1 MYGWVLYRRCEMSGD
16 DATRASRLVLC
27 QQCRINT
34 VVDGHIIVIIC
45 IASLVVC
52 SLYCSCYC
60 ILRNRNIE
68 RHRLEFEA
76 AAANERIKQSIT
88 RNPEGKTKL
97 VSGRVTE

>member
-1 MYGWVLYRRCEMSGD
+1 MCGW
-16 DATRASRLVLC
+16 VLC

-45 IASLVVC
+45 IVSLVVC

-60 ILRNRNIE
+60 ILRNRNTE
-68 RHRLEFEA
+68 RHGLEFEA

-88 RNPEGKTKL
+88 RNPEDPEDE
-97 VSGRVTE
+97 VS